1 MSGTPGGQGSYQ
13 QHNQQWAYN
22 DGRNSVQY
30 HQQTTVTQSA
40 SSTPALVASPYQA
53 ILPAPMQQ
61 MLPAPDIFQ
70 QHHNMHNAAMQQAAQ
85 FHASATHG
93 MFSSMQQA
101 LPAPMTPFPQ
111 QTHMLPPTS
120 SGYPQAQVGYGP
132 TTPMPQVQSPG
143 SVQYQPHLQS
153 PAARQ
158 TPMPS
163 PYPGVQQRG
172 TQQVR
177 LPAPRTP
184 GFVLEAEASSSEE
197 ESSEDEEEEERQKA
211 EAERRRVDEERRR
224 VDEDRRRAEDDRRRK
239 QEELDRR
246 AADEASKRATQRA
259 MQEQLRRIEDQSA
272 RDRKEREAQS
282 AKERKEREARDARDA
297 QAARDRQDRED
308 REARDRTSG
317 EAREREER
325 EKKDLEVAKLQ
336 SKLNAE
342 RKKKDRELAMVQSRL
357 DAEREKK
364 GLELAMMQS
373 RLDAERQEK
382 LDQERKNSQQLA
394 AFADKAATPQPTPMI
409 DLSPLQTVL
418 AELSAH
424 RLQKSDIA
432 TLVEDTMVRQLRG
445 VARAEDLASS
455 TSKVQKALNKLP
467 ASATAADVQK
477 AVERGIDDV
486 MQKASGSQGRRQQA
500 AIEAKPSYRPNSW
513 DQQAGQSRVTT
524 EYTVEEIPD
533 DRSALLEPENPV
545 YSQSA
550 ASGISSSKS
559 RALPAPA
566 YPAYARSAAPEAS
579 SSKSRALPAPEY
591 GAYAHSAA
599 SGASSSKSRA
609 LQAPEHPKYP
619 QPSSSKSQA
628 SKDRSSVYVGNDN
641 ALAEAQR
648 PKAPSR
654 DPEVFAEHAMSLYE
668 PSEAGSSK
676 SKTRGSVQQY
686 DGNALAK
693 VKQSRA
699 APSEASTALT
709 EDALAKLTSTQ
720 AGPSKS
726 RSSRTRSLAQP
737 RDYDAMTQVSGS
749 NPPPYTEMADP
760 SMDQVSQ
767 KAVER
772 GIDDVMQKASGSQG
786 RRQQAAIEAKPSY
799 QPNPWDQQASQSRV
813 TTEYTVE
820 EIPDDQPFASA
831 SRAPKSRALPAPEYP
846 AYPQSVVSGKSSAK
860 SRALPAPEY
869 PAYPQPAASVA
880 LSSSKSRALPAPGY
894 GTCAQSAAP
903 GASSSKKRALPAHEY
918 PAYPQSAAPQPS
930 SLKSQASKDR
940 SSVYGGNDNALV
952 KAQRPKAPSR
962 DPPPFAEHA
971 MSLYEPSEA
980 GSSKS
985 GTRGSVQQYDDNAL
999 AKTKRFNAAP
1009 SEASTALTEDALAK
1023 LTSTQAGPSKSRS
1036 SRTRSLAQPRDYD
1049 AMTQVSGSN
1058 PPPYTEM
1065 ADPSMDQV
1073 SQRSQRPF
1081 DTPEIPTPEAGFSK
1095 SRSKTRRT
1103 VQPGDDNAVTRIKR
1117 SKSPPADK
1125 VADFAGPALTDRIF
1139 DKVRH
1144 AGSGVFSKKSTASVQ
1159 SSYSNPAVRPSS
1171 SSSRAGPSYGPYAPA
1186 PQNTNNQLSPRGGT
1200 SEASAHP
1207 ELPDDFPDNASQ
1219 ITAYERAQE
1228 ARSTGSRSGMTDNRT
1243 VETLKPKNDRRA
1255 ETAVVKG
1262 KKDPD
1267 KKGSRR

>member
-22 DGRNSVQY
+22 DGHNSVQY

-40 SSTPALVASPYQA
+40 SSTPAPMASPYQA

-85 FHASATHG
+85 FHASATQG

-111 QTHMLPPTS
+111 QTQMLPPTP

-132 TTPMPQVQSPG
+132 TTLMPQVQSPR

-172 TQQVR
+172 TQQAR
-177 LPAPRTP
+177 FPAPRTP
-184 GFVLEAEASSSEE
+184 GFVVEAEPSSSEE
-197 ESSEDEEEEERQKA
+197 ESSEDEEEEERQEA
-211 EAERRRVDEERRR
+211 EAERRRIDEERRR
-224 VDEDRRRAEDDRRRK
+224 VDEDRRRAEDDGRRK

-259 MQEQLRRIEDQSA
+259 IQEQLRRIEDQSA

-308 REARDRTSG
+308 GEARDRTSR
-317 EAREREER
+317 EARNREER

-342 RKKKDRELAMVQSRL
+342 REKKDRELATVQSRL
-357 DAEREKK
+357 EAEREKK
-364 GLELAMMQS
+364 EIELATMQS
-373 RLDAERQEK
+373 RLDAERLEK
-382 LDQERKNSQQLA
+382 LDQERKYSQQLA

-418 AELSAH
+418 AELSAQ

-467 ASATAADVQK
+467 ASATAADV
-477 AVERGIDDV
+477 
-486 MQKASGSQGRRQQA
+486 
-500 AIEAKPSYRPNSW
+500 
-513 DQQAGQSRVTT
+513 
-524 EYTVEEIPD
+524 
-533 DRSALLEPENPV
+533 
-545 YSQSA
+545 
-550 ASGISSSKS
+550 
-559 RALPAPA
+559 
-566 YPAYARSAAPEAS
+566 
-579 SSKSRALPAPEY
+579 
-591 GAYAHSAA
+591 
-599 SGASSSKSRA
+599 
-609 LQAPEHPKYP
+609 
-619 QPSSSKSQA
+619 
-628 SKDRSSVYVGNDN
+628 
-641 ALAEAQR
+641 
-648 PKAPSR
+648 
-654 DPEVFAEHAMSLYE
+654 
-668 PSEAGSSK
+668 
-676 SKTRGSVQQY
+676 
-686 DGNALAK
+686 
-693 VKQSRA
+693 
-699 APSEASTALT
+699 
-709 EDALAKLTSTQ
+709 
-720 AGPSKS
+720 
-726 RSSRTRSLAQP
+726 
-737 RDYDAMTQVSGS
+737 
-749 NPPPYTEMADP
+749 
-760 SMDQVSQ
+760 Q

-1023 LTSTQAGPSKSRS
+1023 LTSTQAGSSKSRS
-1036 SRTRSLAQPRDYD
+1036 SRTRSSAQPRDYD

-1065 ADPSMDQV
+1065 ADRSMDQV
-1073 SQRSQRPF
+1073 SQVGSSRSAKKSTASMPPPYSTVMGPTFSRSEDGGPSY
-1081 DTPEIPTPEAGFSK
+1081 TPSIPTPEAGPSK
-1095 SRSKTRRT
+1095 SKSKTRSSA
-1103 VQPGDDNAVTRIKR
+1103 QPGDDNALTRVKR
-1117 SKSPPADK
+1117 SGPPPTVK
-1125 VADFAGPALTDRIF
+1125 VADFAGTALADRTF
-1139 DKVRH
+1139 DKVKH
-1144 AGSGVFSKKSTASVQ
+1144 AGSGVFSKKSTASVP
-1159 SSYSNPAVRPSS
+1159 SSYSSPAVRPSS
-1171 SSSRAGPSYGPYAPA
+1171 SSSRAGPSYGPVSHNP
-1186 PQNTNNQLSPRGGT
+1186 NSQLSPRGGT